1 MFITNVLTSLR
12 DRGRR
17 AAGRAILTMDT
28 NLGHITTEAGRTGF
42 LAKDF
47 QEFQSHLLA
56 LAKDRSLSDE
66 LGRAAAAFVAR
77 SFSMEIRAA
86 QIEKLLLGSEE
97 DSNVRYR
104 MPGPQ
109 TGVLPAREMLTKN
122 LP

>member
-47 QEFQSHLLA
+47 QEFQSHLFTGEGQE
-56 LAKDRSLSDE
+56 S
-66 LGRAAAAFVAR
+66 LGRDGSGSRCVRCVVLLHGDPR
-77 SFSMEIRAA
+77 SS
-86 QIEKLLLGSEE
+86 
-97 DSNVRYR
+97 D
-104 MPGPQ
+104 
-109 TGVLPAREMLTKN
+109 
-122 LP
+122 